1 MKKFILPILF
11 IFSQNLFADIEKGK
25 AVYNAYCVICH
36 TVDNRASGSMG
47 PDFNM
52 VSYKRKKFEIMAYVR
67 SPEVYYKEFG
77 YSANAMPSIDLT
89 NKELED
95 VADYISSLQ
104 PFKKWM
110 IKKKKTKE

>member
-1 MKKFILPILF
+1 MNKLLLILS
-11 IFSQNLFADIEKGK
+11 IFTTTYLVADIEKGK
-25 AVYNAYCVICH
+25 AVYNAYCIICH

-52 VSYKRKKFEIMAYVR
+52 VSYKRRKYEIMAYVR
-67 SPEVYYKEFG
+67 TPEVYFKEFG
-77 YSANAMPSIDLT
+77 YSANAMPSIDIT
-89 NKELED
+89 DKELED

-110 IKKKKTKE
+110 IKKH

>member
-1 MKKFILPILF
+1 MKKIIPIALMLLTQHIL
-11 IFSQNLFADIEKGK
+11 ADTEKGK

-47 PDFNM
+47 PDFNL
-52 VSYKRKKFEIMAYVR
+52 VSYKRRKHEIMAYVR
-67 SPEVYYKEFG
+67 TPEVYFKEFG
-77 YSANAMPSIDLT
+77 YSANAMPSIDI
-89 NKELED
+89 NDKELED

-110 IKKKKTKE
+110 IKKKK